1 MSKSLS
7 LFTAGAV
14 GLILAVLL
22 CFSSRKTGREPAG
35 SLAVPGAGDGRQE
48 LLASSQSFSSKLFNR
63 SGTGFP
69 ILMVGLF
76 PHGGSVPWI
85 HRCL

>member
-1 MSKSLS
+1 MFSWQQGW
-7 LFTAGAV
+7 AGAAWQCLEQ
-14 GLILAVLL
+14 G
-22 CFSSRKTGREPAG
+22 
-35 SLAVPGAGDGRQE
+35 PGQE
-48 LLASSQSFSSKLFNR
+48 LLASSQSSSSELFNR

-69 ILMVGLF
+69 VLMVGLF

>member
-1 MSKSLS
+1 MFSWQQSW
-7 LFTAGAV
+7 AGAAR
-14 GLILAVLL
+14 GAWQCLEQG
-22 CFSSRKTGREPAG
+22 TG
-35 SLAVPGAGDGRQE
+35 QE
-48 LLASSQSFSSKLFNR
+48 LLASSSQPSRNKLLDR